1 MTAKVDA
8 RSAGVGAM
16 EAAWAVS
23 EPLMGG
29 TAAMRAA
36 GEKHLPKWPN
46 ESPEAYKA
54 RKETATLFPAFRR
67 TVSVMVGK
75 PFSKELTLGDDVPAQ
90 IKDWA
95 QDIDREGVS
104 LHVFAAEM
112 LGEALPH
119 GMAGILVEAP
129 KPVLTAG
136 RVVTQAD
143 QKAAGVRPYFV
154 RVMHRQILGW
164 RTTSVDGVRRLTQLR
179 LAEDATVDDGLYGEK
194 TVARVRVLTPG
205 AWEVWEK
212 AETKGPAGEDQW
224 TMVDSGLTGL
234 TYIPFA
240 PLYGWRLGFMRG
252 QSPLL
257 DLGHLNIKHW
267 QSQSDQD
274 TILHTAR
281 VPILAI
287 IGANENTSLT
297 IGGSSAVNIPVGG
310 DIKWVEHGGASI
322 DAGQKSLEAL
332 EDQMIQAG
340 AELLV
345 KKPGQRSATESANDA
360 EANKSDLQRITE
372 GFEDSL
378 DQALQMM
385 ADYANLGS
393 GGKVSL
399 YKDFGA
405 ATLSDASAQLLVG
418 MAQAGQISDETL
430 IEEMKRRGVLS
441 PDITAADEAE
451 RIEAQGP
458 ALGTM
463 TDEEEEPE
471 QPPQKTGV
479 AE

>member
-8 RSAGVGAM
+8 RSAEISAM
-16 EAAWAVS
+16 DVAWVVS

-29 TAAMRAA
+29 TSAMRAA

-46 ESPEAYKA
+46 EDPKAYDA
-54 RKETATLFPAFRR
+54 RKATATLFPAFRR

-95 QDIDREGVS
+95 TDIDREGVS

-119 GMAGILVEAP
+119 GLAGILVEAP
-129 KPVLTAG
+129 KPVQTAG
-136 RVVTQAD
+136 RVVTKAD
-143 QKAAGVRPYFV
+143 QDAAGVRPYFV

-164 RTTSVDGVRRLTQLR
+164 RTASVNGARRLTQLR
-179 LAEDATVDDGLYGEK
+179 LAEDATVEDGDYGEK
-194 TVARVRVLTPG
+194 TANRVRVLTPG
-205 AWEVWEK
+205 AWELWEK
-212 AETKGPAGEDQW
+212 AETKAVNGEDQW
-224 TMVDSGLTGL
+224 TLVDSGTTGL
-234 TYIPFA
+234 TYIPFV
-240 PLYGWRLGFMRG
+240 PVYGWRVGFMRG

-287 IGANENTSLT
+287 IGADTNTSLT
-297 IGGSSAVNIPVGG
+297 IGGSSAVNIPTGG
-310 DIKWVEHGGASI
+310 DMKWVEHGGASI
-322 DAGQKSLEAL
+322 DAGQKSLDAL
-332 EDQMIQAG
+332 EDQMIQVG

-393 GGKVSL
+393 GGHVSL

-441 PDITAADEAE
+441 PDVTAKDEAE

-458 ALGTM
+458 ALGTI
-463 TDEEEEPE
+463 EEEPE
-471 QPPQKTGV
+471 EEE
-479 AE
+479 A